1 MAANIDM
8 TNGKANM
15 AYAGTKTPWHGLGS
29 RIDESEKYNVAACST
44 VAGLDFEVGLKALQT
59 VDGIPIRERAV
70 YRLDNN
76 AILNVVGP
84 HWTPL
89 QNNKI
94 FSWFQPWLDSKMC
107 AIETCGSLGHGEKV
121 WCLAKTSIDPVDI
134 VKGSDPV
141 ESYILLSNV
150 HGIGAVRAGFTPI
163 RVVCQNTLSMAHDSA
178 SSKLVRV
185 RHSSKVESNLST
197 IHEVMDLARQEFLA
211 TAEQYR
217 MLANK
222 GVNGK
227 DLIAYV
233 KVVMGM
239 TEEKDSPQ
247 SRTKLADIINLA
259 VNGIGQ
265 DNARGT
271 WWGAYNGITEYLSYR
286 QGRTQSNRLD
296 SLWFGAGANINQRA
310 FTEAIRMAS

>member
-1 MAANIDM
+1 
-8 TNGKANM
+8 
-15 AYAGTKTPWHGLGS
+15 
-29 RIDESEKYNVAACST
+29 
-44 VAGLDFEVGLKALQT
+44 
-59 VDGIPIRERAV
+59 
-70 YRLDNN
+70 
-76 AILNVVGP
+76 
-84 HWTPL
+84 
-89 QNNKI
+89 
-94 FSWFQPWLDSKMC
+94 
-107 AIETCGSLGHGEKV
+107 
-121 WCLAKTSIDPVDI
+121 VDI

-150 HGIGAVRAGFTPI
+150 HGIGTVRAGFTPI
-163 RVVCQNTLSMAHDSA
+163 RVVCWNTLSMAHDSA
-178 SSKLVRV
+178 SSKLVRI

-222 GVNGK
+222 GVNGA
-227 DLIAYV
+227 DLIKYV

-239 TEEKDSPQ
+239 TEEKDTPQ
-247 SRTKLADIINLA
+247 SRTKLAEIINLA

-286 QGRTQSNRLD
+286 QGRNASNRLD
-296 SLWFGAGANINQRA
+296 SLWFGAGANVNQRA
-310 FTEAIRMAS
+310 FAEAVRMAS